1 MSAGPAGYL
10 AAVTGLLAR
19 LSHKA
24 WQGIFSSPL
33 LTLNGYVA
41 FDVPRA
47 VTGLGVSLLMG
58 VVAVHVY
65 LLATEP
71 GLPVYF
77 VIYAAVLIAACAGAA
92 GAMVFAFKP
101 LVPQRGWYFGSL
113 VCSVFL
119 VIYLVSRFVS
129 LPGLVALTGRWDLAP
144 GTMAMAL
151 AGGFLAV
158 HTTVLSGIN
167 VAYPQRQNWHD

>member
-1 MSAGPAGYL
+1 MVGILGRL
-10 AAVTGLLAR
+10 GRRVWQAV
-19 LSHKA
+19 
-24 WQGIFSSPL
+24 FSSPL

-41 FDVPRA
+41 FDLPRA
-47 VTGLGVSLLMG
+47 VTGLGASLLMG

-71 GLPVYF
+71 ALPAYF
-77 VIYAAVLIAACAGAA
+77 LIYAAVLIAACVAA
-92 GAMVFAFKP
+92 ACAMVMAFKP
-101 LVPQRGWYFGSL
+101 LVPQLGWFFGSL
-113 VCSVFL
+113 VCTVFL

-129 LPGLVALTGRWDLAP
+129 LPGLVALTGRWDVAP
-144 GTMAMAL
+144 WTMAMAL
-151 AGGFLAV
+151 AGGFVAV

>member
-1 MSAGPAGYL
+1 MA
-10 AAVTGLLAR
+10 GLLVR
-19 LSHKA
+19 LTHKA
-24 WQGIFSSPL
+24 WRGIFSSPL

-47 VTGLGVSLLMG
+47 VTGLGASLLMG
-58 VVAVHVY
+58 IVAVHVY
-65 LLATEP
+65 LLVTEP
-71 GLPVYF
+71 DLPVYF
-77 VIYAAVLIAACAGAA
+77 VIYAAALIAAWLVAC

-101 LVPQRGWYFGSL
+101 TVPQRGWYFGSL
-113 VCSVFL
+113 TCTVFL

-144 GTMAMAL
+144 GSMAMAL
-151 AGGFLAV
+151 AAGFLAV